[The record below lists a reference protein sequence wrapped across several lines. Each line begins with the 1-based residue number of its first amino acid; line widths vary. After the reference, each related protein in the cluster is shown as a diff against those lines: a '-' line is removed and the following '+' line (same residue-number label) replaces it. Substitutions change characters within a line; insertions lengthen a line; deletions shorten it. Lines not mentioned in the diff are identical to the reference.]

1 MSWFNRLLVSLK
13 LRRPQPRRQAA
24 IEPPNGWPRPP
35 SRDDDTLPFVRRA
48 SAFIPLSQIPTRPK
62 PALPR
67 HLRAVVSRSDN
78 AMGDPWVPPG
88 AYGAAAAQVE
98 GSEAPAPAPMFR
110 AGGGGEFSGG
120 GADASWKTDGDS
132 GCSSGGD
139 SSSDSG
145 SDSGS
150 SGGCGGSD

>member
-24 IEPPNGWPRPP
+24 IEPPNGWPRPAP
-35 SRDDDTLPFVRRA
+35 RDDDTLPFVHRHA
-48 SAFIPLSQIPTRPK
+48 VTIPLSQIPTRPRRTVQ
-62 PALPR
+62 L
-67 HLRAVVSRSDN
+67 HAVPGGRDN
-78 AMGDPWVPPG
+78 PMGDPWVPPG
-88 AYGAAAAQVE
+88 VYGAAAAQVE
-98 GSEAPAPAPMFR
+98 GSEAPAPMFR

-132 GCSSGGD
+132 GCSSSD